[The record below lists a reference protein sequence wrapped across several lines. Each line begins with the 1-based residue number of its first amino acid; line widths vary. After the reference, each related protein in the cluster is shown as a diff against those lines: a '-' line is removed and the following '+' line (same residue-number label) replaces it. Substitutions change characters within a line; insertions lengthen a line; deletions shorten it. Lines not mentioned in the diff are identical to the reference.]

1 MSQQTQ
7 IKSTHSPKAGLSGA
21 VESFLKNYFT
31 AHEGD
36 LPTTGLYD
44 RVIQEVE
51 RPLIQA
57 TLKAVMGN
65 QKKAAE
71 ILGIN
76 RNTLRKKLT
85 QLKINVRDN

>member
-1 MSQQTQ
+1 MSQL
-7 IKSTHSPKAGLSGA
+7 SPKTSSLLPNGGLSSI
-21 VESFLKNYFT
+21 VESFLINYFA

-36 LPTTGLYD
+36 LPTNGLYD
-44 RVIQEVE
+44 RVLQEVE
-51 RPLIQA
+51 RPLIQT

-76 RNTLRKKLT
+76 RNTLRKKLI
-85 QLKINVRDN
+85 QLDINLRDL